1 MKDEGTIESIDSQYC
16 CALESGVF
24 DEDAGDSRQRHPS
37 KPPPS
42 ENNAQERPCFECSGD
57 KRGKIPVKKELIVM
71 AELDDTDESK
81 RRKLSKKCRLPRPHG
96 SLIDETKVNKGK
108 SKTKFGKLFYVVWI
122 SFYDLV

>member
-1 MKDEGTIESIDSQYC
+1 
-16 CALESGVF
+16 
-24 DEDAGDSRQRHPS
+24 
-37 KPPPS
+37 
-42 ENNAQERPCFECSGD
+42 
-57 KRGKIPVKKELIVM
+57 M

-122 SFYDLV
+122 TFYDLV